1 MTKDMDGVL
10 VFVGL
15 YIAVLQSGLES
26 SFTVFSQAGLFSAV
40 LTSFLVNSLQ
50 NLQPDPAQ
58 QVVYYQQQSVAM
70 LSQISQQ
77 IASIAPH
84 VSIPSTPPSPYPT
97 FHPSISDIRV
107 NAYWLISLICSL
119 SAALFATLVQRWVRS
134 YMQIFQQYDHPLKRA
149 RFRQFFFEGA
159 RSVRTT
165 AAAVPPLIRISLV
178 LFFFGLSDSMFSNN
192 RTIGVITVALVSW
205 CGLFFLYGLFA
216 PLFNLQSPYKSLFSW
231 PIFFFMQKFKRPYF
245 GNRSLGN
252 RSMSIGTYQEWLVM
266 EETDERKARD
276 VRAIR
281 WLVDTA
287 AVNADTEP
295 LLLAIPGSFN
305 SEWEQAVWSEVSQA
319 RDTLEPLAGPS
330 PTGSQVSIMRHAP
343 RPLEGTTVD
352 TISRSVRYLLE
363 TCNNH
368 NYFENEE
375 ARRRRIRA
383 CIEAAVPLIC
393 RIGFQLEWF
402 GDIVGL
408 VSEIGHIE
416 QINESPTT
424 TSDPSFIK
432 SWACLSLMAT
442 PQILNNNQVRV
453 LASLAV
459 GAFQSGFGRADEAAQ
474 SNARR
479 IDSYLKTA
487 SEHLDTLRQAFGP
500 EDRKRTGEQIEE
512 IIQAHKTHISDLE
525 RIRIEAGDLEDVD
538 WRVSLLQDAM
548 DEAGHRLMRQLPGV
562 SFCELKRTGPSISEV
577 FNFPFEGATFSA
589 PQLIFPGR
597 QVQALTTLCLNL
609 REILNGGSSEGDNV
623 VLESLKVLDKIPTPL
638 HRSDNLMTRQLWH
651 LQDLRDGSGLGFSL
665 ELFFLSFRQ
674 LSPTSTAQDPPDV
687 FFGGTFE
694 VIKSRWADSKDS
706 LGMQNILL
714 NLVCDLII
722 PGRGVFS
729 NFPYPVYLT
738 DRLCQLIDDMLG
750 GSTGSHIRDFL
761 QEFEVDLPRK
771 RMDMPLRRKALMA
784 ITRRQNTALS

>member
-500 EDRKRTGEQIEE
+500 EDRKRTREQIEE

-538 WRVSLLQDAM
+538 RRVSLLQDAM

-577 FNFPFEGATFSA
+577 FNFPFVGATFST

-638 HRSDNLMTRQLWH
+638 HRPDNLMTRQLWH

-761 QEFEVDLPRK
+761 QELEVDLPRK